1 MSINYAAPILE
12 VVPMCVGEGRIEM
25 CPNLEVVE
33 VSIDGSVVGDVLR
46 FHGDWRWRA
55 RVSGAD
61 RTEFTF
67 PSRKQAAEWL
77 AQAV

>member
-1 MSINYAAPILE
+1 MLINYAAPRLE
-12 VVPMCVGEGRIEM
+12 MVPMCVGEGRIAM

-33 VSIDGSVVGDVLR
+33 ILIDGSAVGDVLR

-55 RVSGAD
+55 RVRGAEQ
-61 RTEFTF
+61 TQFTF